1 MISTL
6 LFVVIVLVLGY
17 ILLDASDWGKYI
29 K

>member
-1 MISTL
+1 MIGTL

-17 ILLDASDWGKYI
+17 LIFDANDWSKYI

>member
-1 MISTL
+1 MMGTL

-17 ILLDASDWGKYI
+17 LLFDSNDWTRYI

>member
-1 MISTL
+1 MIGTL

-17 ILLDASDWGKYI
+17 LLFDSNDWTRYI